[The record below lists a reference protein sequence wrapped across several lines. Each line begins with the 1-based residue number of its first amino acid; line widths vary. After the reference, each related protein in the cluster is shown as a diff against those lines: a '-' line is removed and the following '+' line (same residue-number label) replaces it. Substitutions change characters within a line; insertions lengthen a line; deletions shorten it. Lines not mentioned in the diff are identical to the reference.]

1 MPLKRGWSPDV
12 IAQNVQMLR
21 REGRE
26 ADQAVAIAY
35 NQARE
40 SFKARNPGK
49 PLPKHL
55 RKRSGV

>member
-12 IAQNVQMLR
+12 IARNVQMLR
-21 REGRE
+21 REGFE

-55 RKRSGV
+55 R